1 MEGIINL
8 VRLLIAITALVI
20 WRARWACSRQRR
32 VDMAHCSALILCA
45 LWAFSGTCLASDG
58 AIHSAPQSV
67 TGALPDLGI
76 AIGDL
81 DGDGRPEIAIVRS
94 EGSGPKGAQ
103 YRIDLN
109 LTAQALPSSF
119 TVSAERGGLR
129 IFPRDVDG
137 DGDMD
142 LVIMSAFLVPVSV
155 WINDGHGGGGEG
167 DPAAYPKSIWTEGH
181 RIWVSNTSSQTFP
194 ATLLQPPR
202 TGFDFPLSSL
212 LRAEFFFDDVPLL
225 PTSGSP
231 QDPAVTGRSNR
242 GPPQSSHNWPFFSLG
257 GYCRSESI
265 FGHLPILPATGSA
278 QEPAVTGPS
287 NRGPPP
293 FLPPQSS

>member
-1 MEGIINL
+1 MF
-8 VRLLIAITALVI
+8 
-20 WRARWACSRQRR
+20 RR
-32 VDMAHCSALILCA
+32 PALILWA
-45 LWAFSGTCLASDG
+45 LWAFSGACLASDG
-58 AIHSAPQSV
+58 GIPSSPELA

-94 EGSGPKGAQ
+94 EGLGPKGAQ

-109 LTAQALPSSF
+109 LTTHALPSSF
-119 TVSAERGGLR
+119 TVATERGGLR

-142 LVIMSAFLVPVSV
+142 LVITSAFLVPVSV
-155 WINDGHGGGGEG
+155 WINDGHGGGAEG
-167 DPAAYPKSIWTEGH
+167 DPAAYPSSIWTEGH
-181 RIWVSNTSSQTFP
+181 RIWVSNTSHETFP
-194 ATLLQPPR
+194 ATLLQPSR
-202 TGFDFPLSSL
+202 TGLDFPLSSL
-212 LRAEFFFDDVPLL
+212 FGTEFFFDDIPLL

-231 QDPAVTGRSNR
+231 QEPTVTWRSNR
-242 GPPQSSHNWPFFSLG
+242 GPPQSSRTWPYFSLSPF
-257 GYCRSESI
+257 CSTELI
-265 FGHLPILPATGSA
+265 FRHIPVLPVIGSP

-293 FLPPQSS
+293 FPLLQSS